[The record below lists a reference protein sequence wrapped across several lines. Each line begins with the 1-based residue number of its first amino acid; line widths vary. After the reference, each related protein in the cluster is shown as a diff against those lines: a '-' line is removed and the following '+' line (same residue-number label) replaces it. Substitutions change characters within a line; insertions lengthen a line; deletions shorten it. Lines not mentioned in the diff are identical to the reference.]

1 MESDNKLFLLDAYA
15 LIYRAYY
22 AFIKNPRINSKGFN
36 TSAIL
41 GFVNTLEEVLKK
53 ENPTHIGVAFDPSGP
68 TFRHEADANY
78 KATRKGMPEELAQ
91 QMPVMKQV
99 LAAMSV
105 PCYELAGYEA
115 DDLIGTISRKCQAAG
130 WDCVIVTGDKDSL
143 QLITDRTKV
152 KLVSTRMGQT
162 TTKDMTPETFREQY
176 GFDPIHMIDLKALMG
191 DTSDNIPGV
200 PGVGEKTAMA
210 LVQEYGAI
218 DEIYRLLPD
227 LHAKP
232 AAIRKLNTNIVSLQ
246 QIVEAL
252 QGNDYVTGVVPVVEN
267 GETVGYTISFS
278 KSGPVTIYH
287 GKKGENGQNGTTPVI
302 GVEQDTDGLYYW
314 TLDGEWLTDDEG
326 SKILAQGMAGKSA
339 YELAVEKGYRGTLD
353 EWLASLNG
361 SNGDDGKSA
370 YELAVEN
377 GYQGTEEEWLASL
390 KGSAGDQGDD
400 GVTPKLEVRD
410 DGYWYISYDN
420 GQTWNKL
427 GPATGDPGEDGDSMF
442 SDIDVSDP
450 DYLVLTLAETG
461 ASIKLPYYKD
471 KFDLLFVSGSDRVK
485 EMSVYCGPGAT
496 AEVEYELTN
505 PLNVQ
510 VAIECISHSGYEVA
524 VDKSAK
530 KITVSAP
537 DDPAAITDP
546 ESEILVFASDDERT
560 VMRKLVVKQVKYI
573 DYRATRQLDWEKSSV
588 NPRFWGEDC
597 KFLDEQSTYD
607 SATGEGRW
615 AYTGT
620 VIYITDAAFSG
631 EAGLQEIVIPAS
643 VVEVGRNLWNETGG
657 GGAFQNCT
665 ALTSV
670 VFEGDNLSKIN
681 LNTFNGCSALSSIEL
696 PESLEKIEYNAFDD
710 CSALKSIVI
719 PDKVTYI
726 GEGAFNYCTGL
737 QEAYIGDGVTEIAAK
752 AFAECTALKTVV
764 IGKSIQRIGD
774 QAFNTRSSWDQMTL
788 EKITV
793 LFDDIASGSFPVLE
807 SGSRGVFPKP
817 GGWDLVSYKIYVPKG
832 TKAEYQKNWSDYSSL
847 IVEMQ

>member
-1 MESDNKLFLLDAYA
+1 MRK
-15 LIYRAYY
+15 I
-22 AFIKNPRINSKGFN
+22 I
-36 TSAIL
+36 TCMIL
-41 GFVNTLEEVLKK
+41 GLLSLVSCTEYDEVAMWNKNEDMGSRLAALEEL
-53 ENPTHIGVAFDPSGP
+53 
-68 TFRHEADANY
+68 
-78 KATRKGMPEELAQ
+78 
-91 QMPVMKQV
+91 
-99 LAAMSV
+99 
-105 PCYELAGYEA
+105 C
-115 DDLIGTISRKCQAAG
+115 SR
-130 WDCVIVTGDKDSL
+130 
-143 QLITDRTKV
+143 
-152 KLVSTRMGQT
+152 
-162 TTKDMTPETFREQY
+162 
-176 GFDPIHMIDLKALMG
+176 
-191 DTSDNIPGV
+191 
-200 PGVGEKTAMA
+200 
-210 LVQEYGAI
+210 
-218 DEIYRLLPD
+218 
-227 LHAKP
+227 
-232 AAIRKLNTNIVSLQ
+232 LNTNIVSLQ

-326 SKILAQGMAGKSA
+326 SKILAQGMSGKSA

-573 DYRATRQLDWEKSSV
+573 DYKATRQLDWEKSSV

-793 LFDDIASGSFPVLE
+793 LFDGIASGSFPVLE

>member
-1 MESDNKLFLLDAYA
+1 M
-15 LIYRAYY
+15 
-22 AFIKNPRINSKGFN
+22 
-36 TSAIL
+36 IL
-41 GFVNTLEEVLKK
+41 GLLSLVSCTEYDEVAMWNKNEDMGSRLAALEELC
-53 ENPTHIGVAFDPSGP
+53 S
-68 TFRHEADANY
+68 
-78 KATRKGMPEELAQ
+78 Q
-91 QMPVMKQV
+91 
-99 LAAMSV
+99 
-105 PCYELAGYEA
+105 
-115 DDLIGTISRKCQAAG
+115 
-130 WDCVIVTGDKDSL
+130 
-143 QLITDRTKV
+143 
-152 KLVSTRMGQT
+152 
-162 TTKDMTPETFREQY
+162 
-176 GFDPIHMIDLKALMG
+176 
-191 DTSDNIPGV
+191 
-200 PGVGEKTAMA
+200 
-210 LVQEYGAI
+210 
-218 DEIYRLLPD
+218 
-227 LHAKP
+227 
-232 AAIRKLNTNIVSLQ
+232 LNTNIVSLQ

-573 DYRATRQLDWEKSSV
+573 DYKATRQLDWEKSSV

-696 PESLEKIEYNAFDD
+696 PESLEKIEYNAFKY

>member
-1 MESDNKLFLLDAYA
+1 M
-15 LIYRAYY
+15 
-22 AFIKNPRINSKGFN
+22 
-36 TSAIL
+36 IL
-41 GFVNTLEEVLKK
+41 GLLSLVSCTEYDEVAMWNKNEDMGSRLAALEELC
-53 ENPTHIGVAFDPSGP
+53 S
-68 TFRHEADANY
+68 
-78 KATRKGMPEELAQ
+78 Q
-91 QMPVMKQV
+91 
-99 LAAMSV
+99 
-105 PCYELAGYEA
+105 
-115 DDLIGTISRKCQAAG
+115 
-130 WDCVIVTGDKDSL
+130 
-143 QLITDRTKV
+143 
-152 KLVSTRMGQT
+152 
-162 TTKDMTPETFREQY
+162 
-176 GFDPIHMIDLKALMG
+176 
-191 DTSDNIPGV
+191 
-200 PGVGEKTAMA
+200 
-210 LVQEYGAI
+210 
-218 DEIYRLLPD
+218 
-227 LHAKP
+227 
-232 AAIRKLNTNIVSLQ
+232 LNTNIVSLQ

-726 GEGAFNYCTGL
+726 GEGAFILCTGL

>member
-1 MESDNKLFLLDAYA
+1 M
-15 LIYRAYY
+15 
-22 AFIKNPRINSKGFN
+22 
-36 TSAIL
+36 IL
-41 GFVNTLEEVLKK
+41 GLLSLVSCTEYDEVAMWNKNEDMGSRLAALEELC
-53 ENPTHIGVAFDPSGP
+53 S
-68 TFRHEADANY
+68 
-78 KATRKGMPEELAQ
+78 Q
-91 QMPVMKQV
+91 
-99 LAAMSV
+99 
-105 PCYELAGYEA
+105 
-115 DDLIGTISRKCQAAG
+115 
-130 WDCVIVTGDKDSL
+130 
-143 QLITDRTKV
+143 
-152 KLVSTRMGQT
+152 
-162 TTKDMTPETFREQY
+162 
-176 GFDPIHMIDLKALMG
+176 
-191 DTSDNIPGV
+191 
-200 PGVGEKTAMA
+200 
-210 LVQEYGAI
+210 
-218 DEIYRLLPD
+218 
-227 LHAKP
+227 
-232 AAIRKLNTNIVSLQ
+232 LNTNIVSLQ

-420 GQTWNKL
+420 GQTWKKL

>member
-1 MESDNKLFLLDAYA
+1 M
-15 LIYRAYY
+15 
-22 AFIKNPRINSKGFN
+22 
-36 TSAIL
+36 IL
-41 GFVNTLEEVLKK
+41 GLLSLVSCTEYDEVAMWNKNEDMGSRLAALEELC
-53 ENPTHIGVAFDPSGP
+53 S
-68 TFRHEADANY
+68 
-78 KATRKGMPEELAQ
+78 Q
-91 QMPVMKQV
+91 
-99 LAAMSV
+99 
-105 PCYELAGYEA
+105 
-115 DDLIGTISRKCQAAG
+115 
-130 WDCVIVTGDKDSL
+130 
-143 QLITDRTKV
+143 
-152 KLVSTRMGQT
+152 
-162 TTKDMTPETFREQY
+162 
-176 GFDPIHMIDLKALMG
+176 
-191 DTSDNIPGV
+191 
-200 PGVGEKTAMA
+200 
-210 LVQEYGAI
+210 
-218 DEIYRLLPD
+218 
-227 LHAKP
+227 
-232 AAIRKLNTNIVSLQ
+232 LNTNIVSLQ

-361 SNGDDGKSA
+361 SNGDDGNSA

>member
-1 MESDNKLFLLDAYA
+1 M
-15 LIYRAYY
+15 
-22 AFIKNPRINSKGFN
+22 
-36 TSAIL
+36 IL
-41 GFVNTLEEVLKK
+41 GLLSLVSCTEYDEVAMWNKNEDMGSRLAALEEL
-53 ENPTHIGVAFDPSGP
+53 
-68 TFRHEADANY
+68 
-78 KATRKGMPEELAQ
+78 
-91 QMPVMKQV
+91 
-99 LAAMSV
+99 
-105 PCYELAGYEA
+105 C
-115 DDLIGTISRKCQAAG
+115 SR
-130 WDCVIVTGDKDSL
+130 
-143 QLITDRTKV
+143 
-152 KLVSTRMGQT
+152 
-162 TTKDMTPETFREQY
+162 
-176 GFDPIHMIDLKALMG
+176 
-191 DTSDNIPGV
+191 
-200 PGVGEKTAMA
+200 
-210 LVQEYGAI
+210 
-218 DEIYRLLPD
+218 
-227 LHAKP
+227 
-232 AAIRKLNTNIVSLQ
+232 LNTNIVSLQ

-510 VAIECISHSGYEVA
+510 VAIECISHSGNEVA

-597 KFLDEQSTYD
+597 KFLDEQSTYV
-607 SATGEGRW
+607 SATGVGRW
-615 AYTGT
+615 AFSGT

>member
-1 MESDNKLFLLDAYA
+1 M
-15 LIYRAYY
+15 
-22 AFIKNPRINSKGFN
+22 
-36 TSAIL
+36 IL
-41 GFVNTLEEVLKK
+41 GLLSLVSCTEYDEVAMWNKNEDMGSRLAALEEL
-53 ENPTHIGVAFDPSGP
+53 
-68 TFRHEADANY
+68 
-78 KATRKGMPEELAQ
+78 
-91 QMPVMKQV
+91 
-99 LAAMSV
+99 
-105 PCYELAGYEA
+105 C
-115 DDLIGTISRKCQAAG
+115 SR
-130 WDCVIVTGDKDSL
+130 
-143 QLITDRTKV
+143 
-152 KLVSTRMGQT
+152 
-162 TTKDMTPETFREQY
+162 
-176 GFDPIHMIDLKALMG
+176 
-191 DTSDNIPGV
+191 
-200 PGVGEKTAMA
+200 
-210 LVQEYGAI
+210 
-218 DEIYRLLPD
+218 
-227 LHAKP
+227 
-232 AAIRKLNTNIVSLQ
+232 LNTNIVSLQ

-485 EMSVYCGPGAT
+485 EMLVYCGPGAT

-573 DYRATRQLDWEKSSV
+573 DYKATRQLDWEKSSV
-588 NPRFWGEDC
+588 DPRFWGEDC

-788 EKITV
+788 EKVTV
-793 LFDDIASGSFPVLE
+793 LFDDIGSGSFPVLE

-817 GGWDLVSYKIYVPKG
+817 GGWDPVSYKIYVPKG

>member
-1 MESDNKLFLLDAYA
+1 LRRFGGVPQIVQNGPQDVEAGLPFRFPDAFPDLFQQLFGNGRLLRADGFALAGQGDKLRPGVL
-15 LIYRAYY
+15 
-22 AFIKNPRINSKGFN
+22 RIGLP
-36 TSAIL
+36 AA
-41 GFVNTLEEVLKK
+41 V
-53 ENPTHIGVAFDPSGP
+53 P
-68 TFRHEADANY
+68 TFFKRLDQAGDGILLSADGFRQFAHLDG
-78 KATRKGMPEELAQ
+78 APSEQRVQDSPVSGQ
-91 QMPVMKQV
+91 QIRD
-99 LAAMSV
+99 AA
-105 PCYELAGYEA
+105 
-115 DDLIGTISRKCQAAG
+115 
-130 WDCVIVTGDKDSL
+130 
-143 QLITDRTKV
+143 
-152 KLVSTRMGQT
+152 
-162 TTKDMTPETFREQY
+162 FRE
-176 GFDPIHMIDLKALMG
+176 GTDKKP
-191 DTSDNIPGV
+191 
-200 PGVGEKTAMA
+200 VGLFA
-210 LVQEYGAI
+210 
-218 DEIYRLLPD
+218 
-227 LHAKP
+227 
-232 AAIRKLNTNIVSLQ
+232 
-246 QIVEAL
+246 
-252 QGNDYVTGVVPVVEN
+252 
-267 GETVGYTISFS
+267 
-278 KSGPVTIYH
+278 
-287 GKKGENGQNGTTPVI
+287 
-302 GVEQDTDGLYYW
+302 DG
-314 TLDGEWLTDDEG
+314 
-326 SKILAQGMAGKSA
+326 
-339 YELAVEKGYRGTLD
+339 
-353 EWLASLNG
+353 
-361 SNGDDGKSA
+361 
-370 YELAVEN
+370 
-377 GYQGTEEEWLASL
+377 
-390 KGSAGDQGDD
+390 GDQGDD

>member
-1 MESDNKLFLLDAYA
+1 M
-15 LIYRAYY
+15 
-22 AFIKNPRINSKGFN
+22 
-36 TSAIL
+36 IL
-41 GFVNTLEEVLKK
+41 GLLSLVSCTEYDEVAMWNKNEDMGSRLAALEELC
-53 ENPTHIGVAFDPSGP
+53 S
-68 TFRHEADANY
+68 
-78 KATRKGMPEELAQ
+78 Q
-91 QMPVMKQV
+91 
-99 LAAMSV
+99 
-105 PCYELAGYEA
+105 
-115 DDLIGTISRKCQAAG
+115 
-130 WDCVIVTGDKDSL
+130 
-143 QLITDRTKV
+143 
-152 KLVSTRMGQT
+152 
-162 TTKDMTPETFREQY
+162 
-176 GFDPIHMIDLKALMG
+176 
-191 DTSDNIPGV
+191 
-200 PGVGEKTAMA
+200 
-210 LVQEYGAI
+210 
-218 DEIYRLLPD
+218 
-227 LHAKP
+227 
-232 AAIRKLNTNIVSLQ
+232 LNTNIVSLQ

-726 GEGAFNYCTGL
+726 GEGAFCQLYGFAGGLYRRWSYRDCRESVCGMHRIENGRYRKEYSAYRRSGL
-737 QEAYIGDGVTEIAAK
+737 QYEEFLGSDDPGEDYRFVRRYCVRLFPGVGER
-752 AFAECTALKTVV
+752 FERRLPE
-764 IGKSIQRIGD
+764 
-774 QAFNTRSSWDQMTL
+774 TRRL
-788 EKITV
+788 G
-793 LFDDIASGSFPVLE
+793 SGFL
-807 SGSRGVFPKP
+807 
-817 GGWDLVSYKIYVPKG
+817 
-832 TKAEYQKNWSDYSSL
+832 
-847 IVEMQ
+847 

>member
-1 MESDNKLFLLDAYA
+1 MRK
-15 LIYRAYY
+15 I
-22 AFIKNPRINSKGFN
+22 I
-36 TSAIL
+36 TCMIL
-41 GFVNTLEEVLKK
+41 GLLSLVSCTEYDEVAMWNKNEDMGSRLAALEELC
-53 ENPTHIGVAFDPSGP
+53 S
-68 TFRHEADANY
+68 
-78 KATRKGMPEELAQ
+78 Q
-91 QMPVMKQV
+91 
-99 LAAMSV
+99 
-105 PCYELAGYEA
+105 
-115 DDLIGTISRKCQAAG
+115 
-130 WDCVIVTGDKDSL
+130 
-143 QLITDRTKV
+143 
-152 KLVSTRMGQT
+152 
-162 TTKDMTPETFREQY
+162 
-176 GFDPIHMIDLKALMG
+176 
-191 DTSDNIPGV
+191 
-200 PGVGEKTAMA
+200 
-210 LVQEYGAI
+210 
-218 DEIYRLLPD
+218 
-227 LHAKP
+227 
-232 AAIRKLNTNIVSLQ
+232 LNTNIVSLQ

-573 DYRATRQLDWEKSSV
+573 DYKATRQLDWEKSSV

-807 SGSRGVFPKP
+807 SGSKGVFPKP

>member
-1 MESDNKLFLLDAYA
+1 M
-15 LIYRAYY
+15 
-22 AFIKNPRINSKGFN
+22 
-36 TSAIL
+36 IL
-41 GFVNTLEEVLKK
+41 GLLSLVSCTEYDEVAMWNKNEDMGSRLAALEEL
-53 ENPTHIGVAFDPSGP
+53 
-68 TFRHEADANY
+68 
-78 KATRKGMPEELAQ
+78 
-91 QMPVMKQV
+91 
-99 LAAMSV
+99 
-105 PCYELAGYEA
+105 C
-115 DDLIGTISRKCQAAG
+115 SR
-130 WDCVIVTGDKDSL
+130 
-143 QLITDRTKV
+143 
-152 KLVSTRMGQT
+152 
-162 TTKDMTPETFREQY
+162 
-176 GFDPIHMIDLKALMG
+176 
-191 DTSDNIPGV
+191 
-200 PGVGEKTAMA
+200 
-210 LVQEYGAI
+210 
-218 DEIYRLLPD
+218 
-227 LHAKP
+227 
-232 AAIRKLNTNIVSLQ
+232 LNTNIVSLQ

-847 IVEMQ
+847 IVDMQ

>member
-1 MESDNKLFLLDAYA
+1 M
-15 LIYRAYY
+15 
-22 AFIKNPRINSKGFN
+22 
-36 TSAIL
+36 IL
-41 GFVNTLEEVLKK
+41 GLLSLVSCTEYDEVAMWNKNEDMGSRLAALEELC
-53 ENPTHIGVAFDPSGP
+53 S
-68 TFRHEADANY
+68 
-78 KATRKGMPEELAQ
+78 Q
-91 QMPVMKQV
+91 
-99 LAAMSV
+99 
-105 PCYELAGYEA
+105 
-115 DDLIGTISRKCQAAG
+115 
-130 WDCVIVTGDKDSL
+130 
-143 QLITDRTKV
+143 
-152 KLVSTRMGQT
+152 
-162 TTKDMTPETFREQY
+162 
-176 GFDPIHMIDLKALMG
+176 
-191 DTSDNIPGV
+191 
-200 PGVGEKTAMA
+200 
-210 LVQEYGAI
+210 
-218 DEIYRLLPD
+218 
-227 LHAKP
+227 
-232 AAIRKLNTNIVSLQ
+232 LNTNIVSLQ

-573 DYRATRQLDWEKSSV
+573 DYKATRQLDWEKSSV

-726 GEGAFNYCTGL
+726 GEGAFYGCTGL

>member
-1 MESDNKLFLLDAYA
+1 M
-15 LIYRAYY
+15 
-22 AFIKNPRINSKGFN
+22 
-36 TSAIL
+36 IL
-41 GFVNTLEEVLKK
+41 GLLSLVSCTEYDEVAMWNKNEDMGSRLAALEELC
-53 ENPTHIGVAFDPSGP
+53 S
-68 TFRHEADANY
+68 
-78 KATRKGMPEELAQ
+78 Q
-91 QMPVMKQV
+91 
-99 LAAMSV
+99 
-105 PCYELAGYEA
+105 
-115 DDLIGTISRKCQAAG
+115 
-130 WDCVIVTGDKDSL
+130 
-143 QLITDRTKV
+143 
-152 KLVSTRMGQT
+152 
-162 TTKDMTPETFREQY
+162 
-176 GFDPIHMIDLKALMG
+176 
-191 DTSDNIPGV
+191 
-200 PGVGEKTAMA
+200 
-210 LVQEYGAI
+210 
-218 DEIYRLLPD
+218 
-227 LHAKP
+227 
-232 AAIRKLNTNIVSLQ
+232 LNTNIVSLQ

-339 YELAVEKGYRGTLD
+339 YELAVEKGYRGMLD

>member
-1 MESDNKLFLLDAYA
+1 M
-15 LIYRAYY
+15 
-22 AFIKNPRINSKGFN
+22 
-36 TSAIL
+36 IL
-41 GFVNTLEEVLKK
+41 GLLSLVSCTEYDEVAMWNKNEDMGSRLAALEELC
-53 ENPTHIGVAFDPSGP
+53 S
-68 TFRHEADANY
+68 
-78 KATRKGMPEELAQ
+78 Q
-91 QMPVMKQV
+91 
-99 LAAMSV
+99 
-105 PCYELAGYEA
+105 
-115 DDLIGTISRKCQAAG
+115 
-130 WDCVIVTGDKDSL
+130 
-143 QLITDRTKV
+143 
-152 KLVSTRMGQT
+152 
-162 TTKDMTPETFREQY
+162 
-176 GFDPIHMIDLKALMG
+176 
-191 DTSDNIPGV
+191 
-200 PGVGEKTAMA
+200 
-210 LVQEYGAI
+210 
-218 DEIYRLLPD
+218 
-227 LHAKP
+227 
-232 AAIRKLNTNIVSLQ
+232 LNTNIVSLQ

-573 DYRATRQLDWEKSSV
+573 DYKATRQLDWEKSSV

-807 SGSRGVFPKP
+807 SGSRDVFPKP

>member
-1 MESDNKLFLLDAYA
+1 M
-15 LIYRAYY
+15 
-22 AFIKNPRINSKGFN
+22 
-36 TSAIL
+36 IL
-41 GFVNTLEEVLKK
+41 GLLSLVSCTEYDEVAMWNKNEDMGSRLAALEEL
-53 ENPTHIGVAFDPSGP
+53 
-68 TFRHEADANY
+68 
-78 KATRKGMPEELAQ
+78 
-91 QMPVMKQV
+91 
-99 LAAMSV
+99 
-105 PCYELAGYEA
+105 C
-115 DDLIGTISRKCQAAG
+115 SR
-130 WDCVIVTGDKDSL
+130 
-143 QLITDRTKV
+143 
-152 KLVSTRMGQT
+152 
-162 TTKDMTPETFREQY
+162 
-176 GFDPIHMIDLKALMG
+176 
-191 DTSDNIPGV
+191 
-200 PGVGEKTAMA
+200 
-210 LVQEYGAI
+210 
-218 DEIYRLLPD
+218 
-227 LHAKP
+227 
-232 AAIRKLNTNIVSLQ
+232 LNTNIVSLQ

-377 GYQGTEEEWLASL
+377 GYRGTEEVRLASL

-737 QEAYIGDGVTEIAAK
+737 QEAYIGDGVTEIPAK

>member
-1 MESDNKLFLLDAYA
+1 M
-15 LIYRAYY
+15 
-22 AFIKNPRINSKGFN
+22 
-36 TSAIL
+36 IL
-41 GFVNTLEEVLKK
+41 GLLSLVSCTEYDEVAMWNKNEDMGSRLAALEELC
-53 ENPTHIGVAFDPSGP
+53 S
-68 TFRHEADANY
+68 
-78 KATRKGMPEELAQ
+78 Q
-91 QMPVMKQV
+91 
-99 LAAMSV
+99 
-105 PCYELAGYEA
+105 
-115 DDLIGTISRKCQAAG
+115 
-130 WDCVIVTGDKDSL
+130 
-143 QLITDRTKV
+143 
-152 KLVSTRMGQT
+152 
-162 TTKDMTPETFREQY
+162 
-176 GFDPIHMIDLKALMG
+176 
-191 DTSDNIPGV
+191 
-200 PGVGEKTAMA
+200 
-210 LVQEYGAI
+210 
-218 DEIYRLLPD
+218 
-227 LHAKP
+227 
-232 AAIRKLNTNIVSLQ
+232 LNTNIVSLQ

-832 TKAEYQKNWSDYSSL
+832 TKAEYQKNWSD
-847 IVEMQ
+847 IVR

>member
-1 MESDNKLFLLDAYA
+1 M
-15 LIYRAYY
+15 
-22 AFIKNPRINSKGFN
+22 
-36 TSAIL
+36 IL
-41 GFVNTLEEVLKK
+41 GLLSLVSCTEYDEVAMWNKNEDMGSRLAALEEL
-53 ENPTHIGVAFDPSGP
+53 
-68 TFRHEADANY
+68 
-78 KATRKGMPEELAQ
+78 
-91 QMPVMKQV
+91 
-99 LAAMSV
+99 
-105 PCYELAGYEA
+105 C
-115 DDLIGTISRKCQAAG
+115 SR
-130 WDCVIVTGDKDSL
+130 
-143 QLITDRTKV
+143 
-152 KLVSTRMGQT
+152 
-162 TTKDMTPETFREQY
+162 
-176 GFDPIHMIDLKALMG
+176 
-191 DTSDNIPGV
+191 
-200 PGVGEKTAMA
+200 
-210 LVQEYGAI
+210 
-218 DEIYRLLPD
+218 
-227 LHAKP
+227 
-232 AAIRKLNTNIVSLQ
+232 LNTNIVSLQ

-377 GYQGTEEEWLASL
+377 GYRGTEEEWLAAL

-631 EAGLQEIVIPAS
+631 EVGLQEIVIPAS

>member
-1 MESDNKLFLLDAYA
+1 MGSRLAA
-15 LIYRAYY
+15 
-22 AFIKNPRINSKGFN
+22 
-36 TSAIL
+36 
-41 GFVNTLEEVLKK
+41 LEEL
-53 ENPTHIGVAFDPSGP
+53 
-68 TFRHEADANY
+68 
-78 KATRKGMPEELAQ
+78 
-91 QMPVMKQV
+91 
-99 LAAMSV
+99 
-105 PCYELAGYEA
+105 C
-115 DDLIGTISRKCQAAG
+115 SR
-130 WDCVIVTGDKDSL
+130 
-143 QLITDRTKV
+143 
-152 KLVSTRMGQT
+152 
-162 TTKDMTPETFREQY
+162 
-176 GFDPIHMIDLKALMG
+176 
-191 DTSDNIPGV
+191 
-200 PGVGEKTAMA
+200 
-210 LVQEYGAI
+210 
-218 DEIYRLLPD
+218 
-227 LHAKP
+227 
-232 AAIRKLNTNIVSLQ
+232 LNTNIVSLQ

-326 SKILAQGMAGKSA
+326 SKILAQGMSGKSA

>member
-1 MESDNKLFLLDAYA
+1 M
-15 LIYRAYY
+15 
-22 AFIKNPRINSKGFN
+22 
-36 TSAIL
+36 IL
-41 GFVNTLEEVLKK
+41 GLLSLVSCTEYDEVAMWNKNEDMGSRLAALEELC
-53 ENPTHIGVAFDPSGP
+53 S
-68 TFRHEADANY
+68 
-78 KATRKGMPEELAQ
+78 Q
-91 QMPVMKQV
+91 
-99 LAAMSV
+99 
-105 PCYELAGYEA
+105 
-115 DDLIGTISRKCQAAG
+115 
-130 WDCVIVTGDKDSL
+130 
-143 QLITDRTKV
+143 
-152 KLVSTRMGQT
+152 
-162 TTKDMTPETFREQY
+162 
-176 GFDPIHMIDLKALMG
+176 
-191 DTSDNIPGV
+191 
-200 PGVGEKTAMA
+200 
-210 LVQEYGAI
+210 
-218 DEIYRLLPD
+218 
-227 LHAKP
+227 
-232 AAIRKLNTNIVSLQ
+232 LNTNIVSLQ

-573 DYRATRQLDWEKSSV
+573 DYKATRQLDWEKSSV

-726 GEGAFNYCTGL
+726 GEGAFYNCTGL

>member
-1 MESDNKLFLLDAYA
+1 M
-15 LIYRAYY
+15 
-22 AFIKNPRINSKGFN
+22 
-36 TSAIL
+36 IL
-41 GFVNTLEEVLKK
+41 GLLSLVSCTEYDEVAMWNKNEDMGSRLAALEELC
-53 ENPTHIGVAFDPSGP
+53 S
-68 TFRHEADANY
+68 
-78 KATRKGMPEELAQ
+78 Q
-91 QMPVMKQV
+91 
-99 LAAMSV
+99 
-105 PCYELAGYEA
+105 
-115 DDLIGTISRKCQAAG
+115 
-130 WDCVIVTGDKDSL
+130 
-143 QLITDRTKV
+143 
-152 KLVSTRMGQT
+152 
-162 TTKDMTPETFREQY
+162 
-176 GFDPIHMIDLKALMG
+176 
-191 DTSDNIPGV
+191 
-200 PGVGEKTAMA
+200 
-210 LVQEYGAI
+210 
-218 DEIYRLLPD
+218 
-227 LHAKP
+227 
-232 AAIRKLNTNIVSLQ
+232 LNTNIVSLQ

-573 DYRATRQLDWEKSSV
+573 DYKATRQLDWEKSSV

-726 GEGAFNYCTGL
+726 GEGAFYILYGFAGGLYRRWSYRDCRESVCGMHRIENGRYRKEYSAYRRSGL
-737 QEAYIGDGVTEIAAK
+737 QYEEFLGSDDPGEDYRFVRRYCVRLFPGVGER
-752 AFAECTALKTVV
+752 FERRLPE
-764 IGKSIQRIGD
+764 
-774 QAFNTRSSWDQMTL
+774 TRRL
-788 EKITV
+788 G
-793 LFDDIASGSFPVLE
+793 SGFL
-807 SGSRGVFPKP
+807 
-817 GGWDLVSYKIYVPKG
+817 
-832 TKAEYQKNWSDYSSL
+832 
-847 IVEMQ
+847 

>member
-1 MESDNKLFLLDAYA
+1 M
-15 LIYRAYY
+15 
-22 AFIKNPRINSKGFN
+22 
-36 TSAIL
+36 IL
-41 GFVNTLEEVLKK
+41 GLLSLVSCTEYDEVAMWNKNEDMGSRLAALEEL
-53 ENPTHIGVAFDPSGP
+53 
-68 TFRHEADANY
+68 
-78 KATRKGMPEELAQ
+78 
-91 QMPVMKQV
+91 
-99 LAAMSV
+99 
-105 PCYELAGYEA
+105 C
-115 DDLIGTISRKCQAAG
+115 SR
-130 WDCVIVTGDKDSL
+130 
-143 QLITDRTKV
+143 
-152 KLVSTRMGQT
+152 
-162 TTKDMTPETFREQY
+162 
-176 GFDPIHMIDLKALMG
+176 
-191 DTSDNIPGV
+191 
-200 PGVGEKTAMA
+200 
-210 LVQEYGAI
+210 
-218 DEIYRLLPD
+218 
-227 LHAKP
+227 
-232 AAIRKLNTNIVSLQ
+232 LNTNIVSLQ

-326 SKILAQGMAGKSA
+326 SKILAQGMSGKSA

-353 EWLASLNG
+353 EWLASLNGSNGDDGKSAYELAVENGYQGTEEEWLASLKGNTGDDGKSAYELAVEKGYQGTEEEWLASLNG

-485 EMSVYCGPGAT
+485 EMAVYCGPGAT

-510 VAIECISHSGYEVA
+510 VAIECISHSGYKVA

-560 VMRKLVVKQVKYI
+560 VMRKLVVKPVKYI
-573 DYRATRQLDWEKSSV
+573 VYKATRQLDWKKSFGD
-588 NPRFWGEDC
+588 PRFWGGDC

-643 VVEVGRNLWNETGG
+643 VVEVGRNLLNETGG

-817 GGWDLVSYKIYVPKG
+817 GGWDPVSYKIYVPKG
-832 TKAEYQKNWSDYSSL
+832 TKTEYQKNWSDYSSL

>member
-1 MESDNKLFLLDAYA
+1 M
-15 LIYRAYY
+15 
-22 AFIKNPRINSKGFN
+22 
-36 TSAIL
+36 IL
-41 GFVNTLEEVLKK
+41 GLLSLVSCTEYDEVAMWNKNEDMGSRLAALEELC
-53 ENPTHIGVAFDPSGP
+53 S
-68 TFRHEADANY
+68 
-78 KATRKGMPEELAQ
+78 Q
-91 QMPVMKQV
+91 
-99 LAAMSV
+99 
-105 PCYELAGYEA
+105 
-115 DDLIGTISRKCQAAG
+115 
-130 WDCVIVTGDKDSL
+130 
-143 QLITDRTKV
+143 
-152 KLVSTRMGQT
+152 
-162 TTKDMTPETFREQY
+162 
-176 GFDPIHMIDLKALMG
+176 
-191 DTSDNIPGV
+191 
-200 PGVGEKTAMA
+200 
-210 LVQEYGAI
+210 
-218 DEIYRLLPD
+218 
-227 LHAKP
+227 
-232 AAIRKLNTNIVSLQ
+232 LNTNIVSLQ

-377 GYQGTEEEWLASL
+377 GYQGTEEEWLVSLKGNTGDDGKSAYELAVEKGYQGTEEEWLASLNGSNGDDGKSAYELAVENGYQGTEEEWLASL

-461 ASIKLPYYKD
+461 TSIKLPYYKD

-485 EMSVYCGPGAT
+485 EMAVYCGPGAT

-560 VMRKLVVKQVKYI
+560 VMRKLVVKPVKYI
-573 DYRATRQLDWEKSSV
+573 VYKATRQLDWKKSFGD
-588 NPRFWGEDC
+588 PRFWGGDC

-643 VVEVGRNLWNETGG
+643 VVEVGRNLLNETGG
-657 GGAFQNCT
+657 GSAFQNCT

-774 QAFNTRSSWDQMTL
+774 QAFNTRSSRDQMTL

-793 LFDDIASGSFPVLE
+793 LFDDVASGSFPVLE

-817 GGWDLVSYKIYVPKG
+817 GGWDPVSYKIYVPKG
-832 TKAEYQKNWSDYSSL
+832 TKTEYQKNWSDYSSL

>member
-1 MESDNKLFLLDAYA
+1 M
-15 LIYRAYY
+15 
-22 AFIKNPRINSKGFN
+22 
-36 TSAIL
+36 IL
-41 GFVNTLEEVLKK
+41 GLLSLVSCTEYDEVAMWNKNEDMGSRLAALEELC
-53 ENPTHIGVAFDPSGP
+53 S
-68 TFRHEADANY
+68 
-78 KATRKGMPEELAQ
+78 Q
-91 QMPVMKQV
+91 
-99 LAAMSV
+99 
-105 PCYELAGYEA
+105 
-115 DDLIGTISRKCQAAG
+115 
-130 WDCVIVTGDKDSL
+130 
-143 QLITDRTKV
+143 
-152 KLVSTRMGQT
+152 
-162 TTKDMTPETFREQY
+162 
-176 GFDPIHMIDLKALMG
+176 
-191 DTSDNIPGV
+191 
-200 PGVGEKTAMA
+200 
-210 LVQEYGAI
+210 
-218 DEIYRLLPD
+218 
-227 LHAKP
+227 
-232 AAIRKLNTNIVSLQ
+232 LNTNIVSLQ

-420 GQTWNKL
+420 GQTWTKL

>member
-1 MESDNKLFLLDAYA
+1 M
-15 LIYRAYY
+15 
-22 AFIKNPRINSKGFN
+22 
-36 TSAIL
+36 IL
-41 GFVNTLEEVLKK
+41 GLLSLVSCTEYDEVAMWNKNEDMGSRLAALEELC
-53 ENPTHIGVAFDPSGP
+53 S
-68 TFRHEADANY
+68 
-78 KATRKGMPEELAQ
+78 Q
-91 QMPVMKQV
+91 
-99 LAAMSV
+99 
-105 PCYELAGYEA
+105 
-115 DDLIGTISRKCQAAG
+115 
-130 WDCVIVTGDKDSL
+130 
-143 QLITDRTKV
+143 
-152 KLVSTRMGQT
+152 
-162 TTKDMTPETFREQY
+162 
-176 GFDPIHMIDLKALMG
+176 
-191 DTSDNIPGV
+191 
-200 PGVGEKTAMA
+200 
-210 LVQEYGAI
+210 
-218 DEIYRLLPD
+218 
-227 LHAKP
+227 
-232 AAIRKLNTNIVSLQ
+232 LNTNIVSLQ

-573 DYRATRQLDWEKSSV
+573 DYKATRQLDWEKSSV

-726 GEGAFNYCTGL
+726 GEGAF
-737 QEAYIGDGVTEIAAK
+737 
-752 AFAECTALKTVV
+752 ALVRV
-764 IGKSIQRIGD
+764 CR
-774 QAFNTRSSWDQMTL
+774 R
-788 EKITV
+788 
-793 LFDDIASGSFPVLE
+793 
-807 SGSRGVFPKP
+807 
-817 GGWDLVSYKIYVPKG
+817 
-832 TKAEYQKNWSDYSSL
+832 L
-847 IVEMQ
+847 ISAMELPRLPRKRLRNAPH

>member
-1 MESDNKLFLLDAYA
+1 M
-15 LIYRAYY
+15 
-22 AFIKNPRINSKGFN
+22 
-36 TSAIL
+36 IL
-41 GFVNTLEEVLKK
+41 GLLSLVSCTEYDEVAMWNKNEDMGSRLAALEELC
-53 ENPTHIGVAFDPSGP
+53 S
-68 TFRHEADANY
+68 
-78 KATRKGMPEELAQ
+78 Q
-91 QMPVMKQV
+91 
-99 LAAMSV
+99 
-105 PCYELAGYEA
+105 
-115 DDLIGTISRKCQAAG
+115 
-130 WDCVIVTGDKDSL
+130 
-143 QLITDRTKV
+143 
-152 KLVSTRMGQT
+152 
-162 TTKDMTPETFREQY
+162 
-176 GFDPIHMIDLKALMG
+176 
-191 DTSDNIPGV
+191 
-200 PGVGEKTAMA
+200 
-210 LVQEYGAI
+210 
-218 DEIYRLLPD
+218 
-227 LHAKP
+227 
-232 AAIRKLNTNIVSLQ
+232 LNTNIVSLQ

-726 GEGAFNYCTGL
+726 GEGAFPSCTGL

>member
-1 MESDNKLFLLDAYA
+1 
-15 LIYRAYY
+15 
-22 AFIKNPRINSKGFN
+22 
-36 TSAIL
+36 
-41 GFVNTLEEVLKK
+41 
-53 ENPTHIGVAFDPSGP
+53 
-68 TFRHEADANY
+68 
-78 KATRKGMPEELAQ
+78 
-91 QMPVMKQV
+91 
-99 LAAMSV
+99 
-105 PCYELAGYEA
+105 
-115 DDLIGTISRKCQAAG
+115 
-130 WDCVIVTGDKDSL
+130 
-143 QLITDRTKV
+143 
-152 KLVSTRMGQT
+152 
-162 TTKDMTPETFREQY
+162 
-176 GFDPIHMIDLKALMG
+176 
-191 DTSDNIPGV
+191 
-200 PGVGEKTAMA
+200 
-210 LVQEYGAI
+210 
-218 DEIYRLLPD
+218 
-227 LHAKP
+227 
-232 AAIRKLNTNIVSLQ
+232 
-246 QIVEAL
+246 
-252 QGNDYVTGVVPVVEN
+252 
-267 GETVGYTISFS
+267 
-278 KSGPVTIYH
+278 
-287 GKKGENGQNGTTPVI
+287 
-302 GVEQDTDGLYYW
+302 
-314 TLDGEWLTDDEG
+314 
-326 SKILAQGMAGKSA
+326 
-339 YELAVEKGYRGTLD
+339 
-353 EWLASLNG
+353 
-361 SNGDDGKSA
+361 
-370 YELAVEN
+370 EN

>member
-1 MESDNKLFLLDAYA
+1 M
-15 LIYRAYY
+15 
-22 AFIKNPRINSKGFN
+22 
-36 TSAIL
+36 IL
-41 GFVNTLEEVLKK
+41 GLLSLVSCTEYDEVAMWNKNEDMGSRLAALEELC
-53 ENPTHIGVAFDPSGP
+53 S
-68 TFRHEADANY
+68 
-78 KATRKGMPEELAQ
+78 Q
-91 QMPVMKQV
+91 
-99 LAAMSV
+99 
-105 PCYELAGYEA
+105 
-115 DDLIGTISRKCQAAG
+115 
-130 WDCVIVTGDKDSL
+130 
-143 QLITDRTKV
+143 
-152 KLVSTRMGQT
+152 
-162 TTKDMTPETFREQY
+162 
-176 GFDPIHMIDLKALMG
+176 
-191 DTSDNIPGV
+191 
-200 PGVGEKTAMA
+200 
-210 LVQEYGAI
+210 
-218 DEIYRLLPD
+218 
-227 LHAKP
+227 
-232 AAIRKLNTNIVSLQ
+232 LNTNIVSLQ

-471 KFDLLFVSGSDRVK
+471 KFDLLFVSGSDRGK
-485 EMSVYCGPGAT
+485 EMAVYCGPGAT

-573 DYRATRQLDWEKSSV
+573 DYKATRQLDWEKSSV

>member
-1 MESDNKLFLLDAYA
+1 MRK
-15 LIYRAYY
+15 I
-22 AFIKNPRINSKGFN
+22 I
-36 TSAIL
+36 TCMIL
-41 GFVNTLEEVLKK
+41 GLLSLVSCTEYDEVAMWNKNEDMGSRLAALEELC
-53 ENPTHIGVAFDPSGP
+53 S
-68 TFRHEADANY
+68 
-78 KATRKGMPEELAQ
+78 Q
-91 QMPVMKQV
+91 
-99 LAAMSV
+99 
-105 PCYELAGYEA
+105 
-115 DDLIGTISRKCQAAG
+115 
-130 WDCVIVTGDKDSL
+130 
-143 QLITDRTKV
+143 
-152 KLVSTRMGQT
+152 
-162 TTKDMTPETFREQY
+162 
-176 GFDPIHMIDLKALMG
+176 
-191 DTSDNIPGV
+191 
-200 PGVGEKTAMA
+200 
-210 LVQEYGAI
+210 
-218 DEIYRLLPD
+218 
-227 LHAKP
+227 
-232 AAIRKLNTNIVSLQ
+232 LNTNIVSLQ

-726 GEGAFNYCTGL
+726 GEGAFKGCTGL

>member
-1 MESDNKLFLLDAYA
+1 M
-15 LIYRAYY
+15 
-22 AFIKNPRINSKGFN
+22 
-36 TSAIL
+36 IL
-41 GFVNTLEEVLKK
+41 GLLSLVSCTEYDEVAMWNKNEDMGSRLAALEELC
-53 ENPTHIGVAFDPSGP
+53 S
-68 TFRHEADANY
+68 
-78 KATRKGMPEELAQ
+78 Q
-91 QMPVMKQV
+91 
-99 LAAMSV
+99 
-105 PCYELAGYEA
+105 
-115 DDLIGTISRKCQAAG
+115 
-130 WDCVIVTGDKDSL
+130 
-143 QLITDRTKV
+143 
-152 KLVSTRMGQT
+152 
-162 TTKDMTPETFREQY
+162 
-176 GFDPIHMIDLKALMG
+176 
-191 DTSDNIPGV
+191 
-200 PGVGEKTAMA
+200 
-210 LVQEYGAI
+210 
-218 DEIYRLLPD
+218 
-227 LHAKP
+227 
-232 AAIRKLNTNIVSLQ
+232 LNTNIVSLQ

-573 DYRATRQLDWEKSSV
+573 DYKATRQLDWEKSSV

-726 GEGAFNYCTGL
+726 GEGAFINSDNARKPNLPYL
-737 QEAYIGDGVTEIAAK
+737 
-752 AFAECTALKTVV
+752 
-764 IGKSIQRIGD
+764 SH
-774 QAFNTRSSWDQMTL
+774 
-788 EKITV
+788 
-793 LFDDIASGSFPVLE
+793 FPE
-807 SGSRGVFPKP
+807 
-817 GGWDLVSYKIYVPKG
+817 
-832 TKAEYQKNWSDYSSL
+832 
-847 IVEMQ
+847 

>member
-1 MESDNKLFLLDAYA
+1 M
-15 LIYRAYY
+15 
-22 AFIKNPRINSKGFN
+22 
-36 TSAIL
+36 IL
-41 GFVNTLEEVLKK
+41 GLLSLVSCTEYDEVAMWNKNEDMGSRLAALEEL
-53 ENPTHIGVAFDPSGP
+53 
-68 TFRHEADANY
+68 
-78 KATRKGMPEELAQ
+78 
-91 QMPVMKQV
+91 
-99 LAAMSV
+99 
-105 PCYELAGYEA
+105 C
-115 DDLIGTISRKCQAAG
+115 SR
-130 WDCVIVTGDKDSL
+130 
-143 QLITDRTKV
+143 
-152 KLVSTRMGQT
+152 
-162 TTKDMTPETFREQY
+162 
-176 GFDPIHMIDLKALMG
+176 
-191 DTSDNIPGV
+191 
-200 PGVGEKTAMA
+200 
-210 LVQEYGAI
+210 
-218 DEIYRLLPD
+218 
-227 LHAKP
+227 
-232 AAIRKLNTNIVSLQ
+232 LNTNIVSLQ

-510 VAIECISHSGYEVA
+510 VAIECISYSGYEVA

>member
-1 MESDNKLFLLDAYA
+1 MRK
-15 LIYRAYY
+15 I
-22 AFIKNPRINSKGFN
+22 I
-36 TSAIL
+36 TCMIL
-41 GFVNTLEEVLKK
+41 GLLSLVSCTEYDEVAMWNKNEDMGSRLAALEELC
-53 ENPTHIGVAFDPSGP
+53 S
-68 TFRHEADANY
+68 
-78 KATRKGMPEELAQ
+78 Q
-91 QMPVMKQV
+91 
-99 LAAMSV
+99 
-105 PCYELAGYEA
+105 
-115 DDLIGTISRKCQAAG
+115 
-130 WDCVIVTGDKDSL
+130 
-143 QLITDRTKV
+143 
-152 KLVSTRMGQT
+152 
-162 TTKDMTPETFREQY
+162 
-176 GFDPIHMIDLKALMG
+176 
-191 DTSDNIPGV
+191 
-200 PGVGEKTAMA
+200 
-210 LVQEYGAI
+210 
-218 DEIYRLLPD
+218 
-227 LHAKP
+227 
-232 AAIRKLNTNIVSLQ
+232 LNTNIVSLQ

-573 DYRATRQLDWEKSSV
+573 DYKATRQLDWEKSSV

-726 GEGAFNYCTGL
+726 GEGAFFICIYNHRT
-737 QEAYIGDGVTEIAAK
+737 T
-752 AFAECTALKTVV
+752 KT
-764 IGKSIQRIGD
+764 
-774 QAFNTRSSWDQMTL
+774 N
-788 EKITV
+788 
-793 LFDDIASGSFPVLE
+793 
-807 SGSRGVFPKP
+807 
-817 GGWDLVSYKIYVPKG
+817 
-832 TKAEYQKNWSDYSSL
+832 QKYPSVNL
-847 IVEMQ
+847 

>member
-1 MESDNKLFLLDAYA
+1 M
-15 LIYRAYY
+15 
-22 AFIKNPRINSKGFN
+22 
-36 TSAIL
+36 IL
-41 GFVNTLEEVLKK
+41 GLLSLVSCTEYDEVAMWNKNEDMGSRLAALEELC
-53 ENPTHIGVAFDPSGP
+53 S
-68 TFRHEADANY
+68 
-78 KATRKGMPEELAQ
+78 Q
-91 QMPVMKQV
+91 
-99 LAAMSV
+99 
-105 PCYELAGYEA
+105 
-115 DDLIGTISRKCQAAG
+115 
-130 WDCVIVTGDKDSL
+130 
-143 QLITDRTKV
+143 
-152 KLVSTRMGQT
+152 
-162 TTKDMTPETFREQY
+162 
-176 GFDPIHMIDLKALMG
+176 
-191 DTSDNIPGV
+191 
-200 PGVGEKTAMA
+200 
-210 LVQEYGAI
+210 
-218 DEIYRLLPD
+218 
-227 LHAKP
+227 
-232 AAIRKLNTNIVSLQ
+232 LNTNIVSLQ

-510 VAIECISHSGYEVA
+510 VAIECISHSGYKVA

-560 VMRKLVVKQVKYI
+560 VMRKLVVKPVKYI
-573 DYRATRQLDWEKSSV
+573 VYKATRQLDWKKSFGD
-588 NPRFWGEDC
+588 PRFWGGDC

-643 VVEVGRNLWNETGG
+643 VVEVGRNLLNETGG

-774 QAFNTRSSWDQMTL
+774 QAFNTRSSRDQMTL

>member
-1 MESDNKLFLLDAYA
+1 M
-15 LIYRAYY
+15 
-22 AFIKNPRINSKGFN
+22 
-36 TSAIL
+36 IL
-41 GFVNTLEEVLKK
+41 GLLSLVSCTEYDEVAMWNKNEDMGSRLAALEEL
-53 ENPTHIGVAFDPSGP
+53 
-68 TFRHEADANY
+68 
-78 KATRKGMPEELAQ
+78 
-91 QMPVMKQV
+91 
-99 LAAMSV
+99 
-105 PCYELAGYEA
+105 C
-115 DDLIGTISRKCQAAG
+115 SR
-130 WDCVIVTGDKDSL
+130 
-143 QLITDRTKV
+143 
-152 KLVSTRMGQT
+152 
-162 TTKDMTPETFREQY
+162 
-176 GFDPIHMIDLKALMG
+176 
-191 DTSDNIPGV
+191 
-200 PGVGEKTAMA
+200 
-210 LVQEYGAI
+210 
-218 DEIYRLLPD
+218 
-227 LHAKP
+227 
-232 AAIRKLNTNIVSLQ
+232 LNTNIVSLQ

-377 GYQGTEEEWLASL
+377 GYRGTEEEWLASL
-390 KGSAGDQGDD
+390 KGNTGDQGDD

>member
-1 MESDNKLFLLDAYA
+1 MRK
-15 LIYRAYY
+15 I
-22 AFIKNPRINSKGFN
+22 I
-36 TSAIL
+36 TCMIL
-41 GFVNTLEEVLKK
+41 GLLSLVSCTEYDEVAMWNKNEDMGSRLAALEEL
-53 ENPTHIGVAFDPSGP
+53 
-68 TFRHEADANY
+68 
-78 KATRKGMPEELAQ
+78 
-91 QMPVMKQV
+91 
-99 LAAMSV
+99 
-105 PCYELAGYEA
+105 C
-115 DDLIGTISRKCQAAG
+115 SR
-130 WDCVIVTGDKDSL
+130 
-143 QLITDRTKV
+143 
-152 KLVSTRMGQT
+152 
-162 TTKDMTPETFREQY
+162 
-176 GFDPIHMIDLKALMG
+176 
-191 DTSDNIPGV
+191 
-200 PGVGEKTAMA
+200 
-210 LVQEYGAI
+210 
-218 DEIYRLLPD
+218 
-227 LHAKP
+227 
-232 AAIRKLNTNIVSLQ
+232 LNTNIVSLQ

-764 IGKSIQRIGD
+764 IGKSIQR
-774 QAFNTRSSWDQMTL
+774 L
-788 EKITV
+788 
-793 LFDDIASGSFPVLE
+793 
-807 SGSRGVFPKP
+807 
-817 GGWDLVSYKIYVPKG
+817 
-832 TKAEYQKNWSDYSSL
+832 SL
-847 IVEMQ
+847 IHI

>member
-1 MESDNKLFLLDAYA
+1 MRK
-15 LIYRAYY
+15 I
-22 AFIKNPRINSKGFN
+22 I
-36 TSAIL
+36 TCMIL
-41 GFVNTLEEVLKK
+41 GLLSLVSCTEYDEVAMWNKNEDMGSRLAALEELC
-53 ENPTHIGVAFDPSGP
+53 S
-68 TFRHEADANY
+68 
-78 KATRKGMPEELAQ
+78 Q
-91 QMPVMKQV
+91 
-99 LAAMSV
+99 
-105 PCYELAGYEA
+105 
-115 DDLIGTISRKCQAAG
+115 
-130 WDCVIVTGDKDSL
+130 
-143 QLITDRTKV
+143 
-152 KLVSTRMGQT
+152 
-162 TTKDMTPETFREQY
+162 
-176 GFDPIHMIDLKALMG
+176 
-191 DTSDNIPGV
+191 
-200 PGVGEKTAMA
+200 
-210 LVQEYGAI
+210 
-218 DEIYRLLPD
+218 
-227 LHAKP
+227 
-232 AAIRKLNTNIVSLQ
+232 LNTNIVSLQ

-377 GYQGTEEEWLASL
+377 GYQGTEEEWLTSP

-546 ESEILVFASDDERT
+546 ESEILVFASDDEGT

-573 DYRATRQLDWEKSSV
+573 DYKATRQLDWEKSSV

>member
-1 MESDNKLFLLDAYA
+1 M
-15 LIYRAYY
+15 
-22 AFIKNPRINSKGFN
+22 
-36 TSAIL
+36 IL
-41 GFVNTLEEVLKK
+41 GLLSLVSCTEYDEVAMWNKNEDMGSRLAALEEL
-53 ENPTHIGVAFDPSGP
+53 
-68 TFRHEADANY
+68 
-78 KATRKGMPEELAQ
+78 
-91 QMPVMKQV
+91 
-99 LAAMSV
+99 
-105 PCYELAGYEA
+105 C
-115 DDLIGTISRKCQAAG
+115 SR
-130 WDCVIVTGDKDSL
+130 
-143 QLITDRTKV
+143 
-152 KLVSTRMGQT
+152 
-162 TTKDMTPETFREQY
+162 
-176 GFDPIHMIDLKALMG
+176 
-191 DTSDNIPGV
+191 
-200 PGVGEKTAMA
+200 
-210 LVQEYGAI
+210 
-218 DEIYRLLPD
+218 
-227 LHAKP
+227 
-232 AAIRKLNTNIVSLQ
+232 LNTNIVSLQ

-339 YELAVEKGYRGTLD
+339 YELAVDKGYLGTVED
-353 EWLASLNG
+353 WLASLNG
-361 SNGDDGKSA
+361 SNGNDGDDGKSA

>member
-1 MESDNKLFLLDAYA
+1 M
-15 LIYRAYY
+15 
-22 AFIKNPRINSKGFN
+22 
-36 TSAIL
+36 IL
-41 GFVNTLEEVLKK
+41 GLLSLVSCTEYDEVAMWNKN
-53 ENPTHIGVAFDPSGP
+53 EDMGS
-68 TFRHEADANY
+68 R
-78 KATRKGMPEELAQ
+78 
-91 QMPVMKQV
+91 
-99 LAAMSV
+99 LAALK
-105 PCYELAGYEA
+105 ELC
-115 DDLIGTISRKCQAAG
+115 SQ
-130 WDCVIVTGDKDSL
+130 
-143 QLITDRTKV
+143 
-152 KLVSTRMGQT
+152 
-162 TTKDMTPETFREQY
+162 
-176 GFDPIHMIDLKALMG
+176 
-191 DTSDNIPGV
+191 
-200 PGVGEKTAMA
+200 
-210 LVQEYGAI
+210 
-218 DEIYRLLPD
+218 
-227 LHAKP
+227 
-232 AAIRKLNTNIVSLQ
+232 LNTNIVSLQ

-573 DYRATRQLDWEKSSV
+573 DYKATRQLDWEKSSV

-752 AFAECTALKTVV
+752 AFAKCTALKTVV

>member
-1 MESDNKLFLLDAYA
+1 M
-15 LIYRAYY
+15 
-22 AFIKNPRINSKGFN
+22 
-36 TSAIL
+36 IL
-41 GFVNTLEEVLKK
+41 GLLSLVSCTEYDEVAMWNKNEDMGSRLAALEEL
-53 ENPTHIGVAFDPSGP
+53 
-68 TFRHEADANY
+68 
-78 KATRKGMPEELAQ
+78 
-91 QMPVMKQV
+91 
-99 LAAMSV
+99 
-105 PCYELAGYEA
+105 C
-115 DDLIGTISRKCQAAG
+115 SR
-130 WDCVIVTGDKDSL
+130 
-143 QLITDRTKV
+143 
-152 KLVSTRMGQT
+152 
-162 TTKDMTPETFREQY
+162 
-176 GFDPIHMIDLKALMG
+176 
-191 DTSDNIPGV
+191 
-200 PGVGEKTAMA
+200 
-210 LVQEYGAI
+210 
-218 DEIYRLLPD
+218 
-227 LHAKP
+227 
-232 AAIRKLNTNIVSLQ
+232 LNTNIVSLQ

-485 EMSVYCGPGAT
+485 EMSGYCGPGAT
-496 AEVEYELTN
+496 AEVDYELTN

>member
-1 MESDNKLFLLDAYA
+1 M
-15 LIYRAYY
+15 
-22 AFIKNPRINSKGFN
+22 
-36 TSAIL
+36 IL
-41 GFVNTLEEVLKK
+41 GLLSLVSCTEYDEVAMWNKNEDMGSRLAALEEL
-53 ENPTHIGVAFDPSGP
+53 
-68 TFRHEADANY
+68 
-78 KATRKGMPEELAQ
+78 
-91 QMPVMKQV
+91 
-99 LAAMSV
+99 
-105 PCYELAGYEA
+105 C
-115 DDLIGTISRKCQAAG
+115 SR
-130 WDCVIVTGDKDSL
+130 
-143 QLITDRTKV
+143 
-152 KLVSTRMGQT
+152 
-162 TTKDMTPETFREQY
+162 
-176 GFDPIHMIDLKALMG
+176 
-191 DTSDNIPGV
+191 
-200 PGVGEKTAMA
+200 
-210 LVQEYGAI
+210 
-218 DEIYRLLPD
+218 
-227 LHAKP
+227 
-232 AAIRKLNTNIVSLQ
+232 LNTNIVSLQ

-339 YELAVEKGYRGTLD
+339 YELAVENGYRGTEEEWLASLKGNTGND
-353 EWLASLNG
+353 GKSAYELAVEKGYQGTEEEWLASLNG
-361 SNGDDGKSA
+361 SNGNDGDDGKSA